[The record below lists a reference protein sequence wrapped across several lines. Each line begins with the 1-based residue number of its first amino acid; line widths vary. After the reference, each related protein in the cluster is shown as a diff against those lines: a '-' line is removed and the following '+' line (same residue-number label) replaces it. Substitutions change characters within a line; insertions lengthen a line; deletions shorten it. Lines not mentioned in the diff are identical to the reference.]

1 MFLKSTEDSA
11 HFKCISANRGSQPG
25 NSSSHRVQNTP
36 PPPTP
41 TKKIV
46 TEDKWGRAAGRG
58 DEMEA
63 IGSGKEEKQ
72 KSNERGSLRSRQ
84 EMKFILVPGFPKST
98 YVLCSHQP
106 TYFIPAQ

>member
-1 MFLKSTEDSA
+1 
-11 HFKCISANRGSQPG
+11 
-25 NSSSHRVQNTP
+25 
-36 PPPTP
+36 
-41 TKKIV
+41 
-46 TEDKWGRAAGRG
+46 
-58 DEMEA
+58 MEE